1 MWRRGGACAP
11 GRVADGQKHG
21 GSHWQRSSQRE
32 GKEIIRDS
40 CLLTSP
46 AQKLLRLRP
55 VAMRLALRHLWRI
68 LKKVILMK
76 SFFMSDRR
84 HGELTPTFL
93 QAGCAQSP
101 RKTRV
106 RGLQTLESPK
116 GMIEA
121 LRICTRVYWGR
132 GPLE

>member
-1 MWRRGGACAP
+1 M
-11 GRVADGQKHG
+11 
-21 GSHWQRSSQRE
+21 
-32 GKEIIRDS
+32 
-40 CLLTSP
+40 
-46 AQKLLRLRP
+46 
-55 VAMRLALRHLWRI
+55 AMRLALRHLWRI
-68 LKKVILMK
+68 LKKVILTK
-76 SFFMSDRR
+76 SFLMSDRR
-84 HGELTPTFL
+84 HGELTPTFFL

-101 RKTRV
+101 RKTGV